1 MGPPVNVNIKYTL
14 GLFGPTFR
22 TFVILASQLLVLALC
37 EIMIMFC
44 LVKTYDY
51 EINLSALFSI
61 GISEYK
67 KKHQMCHLKQPVC
80 TSLKIDRTCFATY
93 LAGLCYTAATSY
105 FISLGILDPI
115 TANVIWVQFMSVWL
129 SSQSKVFFWKLPLF
143 EERCV
148 YSYK

>member
-1 MGPPVNVNIKYTL
+1 MT
-14 GLFGPTFR
+14 
-22 TFVILASQLLVLALC
+22 LASQLLLALC
-37 EIMIMFC
+37 EINIMIIKKC
-44 LVKTYDY
+44 DY
-51 EINLSALFSI
+51 EINRSALFSI
-61 GISEYK
+61 FQNK
-67 KKHQMCHLKQPVC
+67 KKEQVCHLKKPVC

-129 SSQSKVFFWKLPLF
+129 SSQSNVFFWKLPLF

-148 YSYK
+148 

>member
-1 MGPPVNVNIKYTL
+1 MT
-14 GLFGPTFR
+14 
-22 TFVILASQLLVLALC
+22 LASQLLLALC
-37 EIMIMFC
+37 EIIIAIIKKC
-44 LVKTYDY
+44 DY
-51 EINLSALFSI
+51 EINHSALFSI
-61 GISEYK
+61 FQNIK
-67 KKHQMCHLKQPVC
+67 KNQMCHLKQPVC

-148 YSYK
+148 YSYN